1 MRYLFLE
8 MNLILLFNI
17 IDLEY
22 PLILLLEIE
31 EIKVLM
37 IFIFM
42 VILIQGNNNNM
53 FGGSFAGFI

>member
-1 MRYLFLE
+1 